1 MFDFDKLD
9 KDDLREGHTIPN
21 AEGDKS
27 LLDHRWVWMGIF
39 IFVLGIVLRNAA
51 LVALTG
57 FMLAAVAF
65 CWLWSRYVLRGLS
78 YRRRFH
84 HKRAFPG
91 EDVEASINIENKK
104 WLPMTWV
111 QVEDE
116 WPTAFAPADESMLTA
131 SSVPQLSY
139 LVNVYSL
146 RWFERV
152 RRKYLLTARQRGI
165 YPIGPAHVVSGD
177 PFSLFER
184 GSQFAKPDIL
194 IVYPVIKPIE
204 AFGLDAKD
212 PFGDLRSPQR
222 LFEDPARTI
231 GIRDY
236 RRGDTYRSIHWKA
249 TARTG
254 DLQVRQ
260 YEPTRSMSMVLCL
273 NIASFEQHWRG
284 IWPALV
290 EHLLS
295 LAGSIT
301 SWGLDAGYAVGI
313 TANATLAHFD
323 RSLLAQPNRGR
334 DQLMHLLEILAGV
347 SYFITQEFSQ
357 YILAESVRL
366 PWGATLLVITGF
378 LNDEI
383 LGALLQ
389 LRANGRRV
397 VLIAVGKEAPPAL
410 ENIISYHIP
419 VPDHEPDQPK
429 VASLGS
435 GKPDEPE
442 TPRQRFLRER
452 EARQKEKIVGAG
464 M

>member
-1 MFDFDKLD
+1 MFDFEKLE
-9 KDDLREGHTIPN
+9 KEDLSKGYSLPS
-21 AEGDKS
+21 AEGEKS
-27 LLDHRWVWMGIF
+27 LLDHRWVWMGLF
-39 IFVLGIVLRNAA
+39 IFFMGIVLKNAA

-65 CWLWSRYVLRGLS
+65 CWAWSRYIMRGLI
-78 YRRRFH
+78 YRRAFH
-84 HKRAFPG
+84 HKRVFPG
-91 EDVEASINIENKK
+91 EDIESSVTILNKK

-116 WPTAFAPADESMLTA
+116 WPTAFAPVDESMLTP
-131 SSVPQLSY
+131 SSVPQMSY

-146 RWFERV
+146 KWFERV

-165 YPIGPAHVVSGD
+165 YAVGPAHVISGD

-184 GSQFAKPDIL
+184 GSNFDKPDIL
-194 IVYPVIKPIE
+194 IVYPTIKPIE

-212 PFGDLRSPQR
+212 PFGDIRSPQR
-222 LFEDPARTI
+222 LFEDPSRTL

-236 RRGDTYRSIHWKA
+236 RRGDSYRSIHWKA

-260 YEPTRSMSMVLCL
+260 HEPTRSLSMVLCL

-284 IWPALV
+284 IWPSLV

-295 LAGSIT
+295 LAASI
-301 SWGLDAGYAVGI
+301 SAWGLEEGYAIGV
-313 TANATLAHFD
+313 TANATLAHTD
-323 RSLLAQPNRGR
+323 RSLMAQPNRGR
-334 DQLMHLLEILAGV
+334 NQLMHLLEVLAGI
-347 SYFITQEFSQ
+347 SYFITREFSE

-366 PWGATLLVITGF
+366 PWGATLVVITGF
-378 LNDEI
+378 MNESI

-397 VLIAVGKEAPPAL
+397 VLICVGKEKPPKL
-410 ENIISYHIP
+410 ENIVTYHIP
-419 VPDHEPDQPK
+419 VPEHEPDMPK
-429 VASLGS
+429 VASLAAS
-435 GKPDEPE
+435 TRPEAE
-442 TPRQRFLRER
+442 TPRQRYLREKAAQA
-452 EARQKEKIVGAG
+452 EAEQKT
-464 M
+464 